1 MIAGLSGDV
10 FEKGDTF
17 VVVDVH
23 GVRYQCTV
31 SSFTLADLPGPGE
44 SIELYTHTHVR
55 EEELSL
61 FGFSSRQEREVF
73 LILISVSGIGPRVAM
88 ALLSAARPADL
99 ARMVVEADL
108 AALTRLPGVGKKT
121 AERMV
126 VELQDKLAKK
136 LAMLPGDSVT
146 SKHLKHHRELHSAL
160 LNLGFKARA
169 VESAIEDLEKKHAS
183 DAPLELLIR
192 EALAELAKR

>member
-1 MIAGLSGDV
+1 MIAGLSGYL
-10 FEKGDTF
+10 FEKGDTYIII
-17 VVVDVH
+17 DVH

-31 SSFTLADLPGPGE
+31 SSFTLADMPRLGE
-44 SIELYTHTHVR
+44 NVELFTHTHVR

-61 FGFSSRQEREVF
+61 YGFSNPQEKEVF

-88 ALLSAARPADL
+88 GLLSAARPADL
-99 ARMVVEADL
+99 ARMVVDADL
-108 AALTRLPGVGKKT
+108 TGLTRLPGVGKKT

-136 LAMLPGDSVT
+136 LVMMPGDSVA
-146 SKHLKHHRELHSAL
+146 SKRLKHYRELHSAL